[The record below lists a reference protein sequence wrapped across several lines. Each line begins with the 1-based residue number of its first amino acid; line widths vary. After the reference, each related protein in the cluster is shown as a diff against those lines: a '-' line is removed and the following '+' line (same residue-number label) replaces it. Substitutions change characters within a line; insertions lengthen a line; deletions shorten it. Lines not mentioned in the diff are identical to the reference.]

1 LDLGKSF
8 EKGDPDMIE
17 SPVERLVKTHPD
29 MEIWWDSSPLVYD
42 QWTRKMLST
51 AEPSRKPILEEQ
63 LARLYN
69 TEAPAKSV
77 FRGCTTNPPL
87 SWQAIKSDPDFWGE
101 WIDGLI
107 RASPEIGLKELTWSA
122 YKEVVKRGAEMYLP
136 IFEASRGRFGWIS
149 GQLDPRLFT
158 ETDRMVQ
165 DAEELSALS
174 PNVMI
179 KVPASMQGIEV
190 VKVLTSKGIST
201 NTTVCFTLPQ
211 ILASANAAMQGIK
224 IAEQN
229 EVDLRKWRAVITMMI
244 GRLTEHEVLDVQ
256 AERQNMKLSWQDKHW
271 FGIAVFR
278 RAYRILTEGG
288 YASKMLACS
297 MRAGPL
303 VAGKMRFWDVQ
314 KLAGGEI
321 VYTCPPYVLEPLFE
335 LGDDLVFQPEIEEE
349 VPAEVM
355 DRLLKI
361 PYCIQAYDP
370 NGLALEQFNDHPAT
384 VSTVEAFSK
393 GFAGLEGFI
402 EERMT
407 IRHQKEQQE
416 KI

>member
-1 LDLGKSF
+1 M
-8 EKGDPDMIE
+8 EE
-17 SPVERLVKTHPD
+17 SPLERLAKTHPD
-29 MEIWWDSSPLVYD
+29 LEIWWDSSPLVYN
-42 QWTRKMLST
+42 QWVRKMLNST
-51 AEPSRKPILEEQ
+51 ELPRRSVLEEQ
-63 LARLYN
+63 LSRLYN
-69 TEAPAKSV
+69 LDSPAKSV

-87 SWQAIKSDPDFWGE
+87 SWQAIQSDPNFWNDQVGE
-101 WIDGLI
+101 IIRSHPGLDV
-107 RASPEIGLKELTWSA
+107 KELVWLT
-122 YKEVVKRGAEMYLP
+122 YKEVVKRGAEMYMP
-136 IFEASRGRFGWIS
+136 IFQATRGRFGWIS

-158 ETDRMVQ
+158 ETGQMVR

-190 VKVLTSKGIST
+190 VKILTSRGIST

-211 ILASANAAMQGIK
+211 ILASADAALEGIK
-224 IAEQN
+224 IAEKN
-229 EVDLRKWRAVITMMI
+229 KVDLSGWRAVITMMI
-244 GRLTEHEVLDVQ
+244 GRLTEHEVLDLQ
-256 AERQNMKLSWQDKHW
+256 AERKNIKLSWQDKHW

-278 RAYRILTEGG
+278 RAYRILTEAG

-314 KLAGGEI
+314 KIAGGDI

-335 LGDDLVFQPEIEEE
+335 IGDDLIFEPEIEKE
-349 VPAEVM
+349 VPAEVVEKM
-355 DRLLKI
+355 MKI

-384 VSTVEAFSK
+384 VSTVETFSK
-393 GFAGLEGFI
+393 GFAGLEGYI
-402 EERMT
+402 GERMT
-407 IRHQKEQQE
+407 TRHHEIARQN
-416 KI
+416 

>member
-1 LDLGKSF
+1 
-8 EKGDPDMIE
+8 
-17 SPVERLVKTHPD
+17 
-29 MEIWWDSSPLVYD
+29 
-42 QWTRKMLST
+42 
-51 AEPSRKPILEEQ
+51 
-63 LARLYN
+63 
-69 TEAPAKSV
+69 
-77 FRGCTTNPPL
+77 
-87 SWQAIKSDPDFWGE
+87 
-101 WIDGLI
+101 
-107 RASPEIGLKELTWSA
+107 
-122 YKEVVKRGAEMYLP
+122 
-136 IFEASRGRFGWIS
+136 
-149 GQLDPRLFT
+149 
-158 ETDRMVQ
+158 
-165 DAEELSALS
+165 
-174 PNVMI
+174 
-179 KVPASMQGIEV
+179 MQGIEV
-190 VKVLTSKGIST
+190 VKILSSKGIST

-211 ILASANAAMQGIK
+211 ILASANAAMQGLK

-256 AERQNMKLSWQDKHW
+256 AERQNIKLSWQDKHW

-278 RAYRILTEGG
+278 RAYQILTERGF
-288 YASKMLACS
+288 ASKMLACS

-314 KLAGGEI
+314 KLAGGDI

-335 LGDDLVFQPEIEEE
+335 MGDDLLFRPEIEEE
-349 VPAEVM
+349 VPTEVM

-407 IRHQKEQQE
+407 VRHQKEQQE

>member
-1 LDLGKSF
+1 ML
-8 EKGDPDMIE
+8 E
-17 SPVERLVKTHPD
+17 SPVERLAKTHPD
-29 MEIWWDSSPLVYD
+29 MEIWWDSSPLVYS
-42 QWTRKMLST
+42 QWVQKMLKS
-51 AEPSRKPILEEQ
+51 AEHPSQKSMLKEQ

-69 TEAPAKSV
+69 DESPALSV

-87 SWQAIKSDPDFWGE
+87 SWQAIQADPAFWGG
-101 WIDGLI
+101 WVDDLI
-107 RASPEIGLKELTWSA
+107 RENSDLSLPELVWST
-122 YKEVVKRGAEMYLP
+122 YKEVVKRGAELYMP
-136 IFEASRGRFGWIS
+136 IFEASKGRFGWIS

-158 ETDRMVQ
+158 ETERMVH

-190 VKVLTSKGIST
+190 VKILTAKGIST

-211 ILASANAAMQGIK
+211 ILASADAAMEGIK
-224 IAEQN
+224 IAKSQGT
-229 EVDLRKWRAVITMMI
+229 DLSKWRAVITMMI
-244 GRLTEHEVLDVQ
+244 GRLTEQGTLDIQ
-256 AERQNMKLSWQDKHW
+256 AERRNIKLPWQDKHW

-278 RAYRILTEGG
+278 RAYRILLEGG

-297 MRAGPL
+297 MRPGPL

-314 KLAGGEI
+314 KLAGGDI

-335 LGDDLVFQPEIEEE
+335 FGDDLIFQPEIDEE
-349 VPAEVM
+349 VPQEVM
-355 DRLLKI
+355 DKLMKI

-370 NGLALEQFNDHPAT
+370 NGLALEQFNDHPST
-384 VSTVEAFSK
+384 LSTVKTFSK

-402 EERMT
+402 EERIT
-407 IRHQKEQQE
+407 TLRQTTVSQ
-416 KI
+416 

>member
-1 LDLGKSF
+1 M
-8 EKGDPDMIE
+8 EE
-17 SPVERLVKTHPD
+17 SPLERLAKTHPD
-29 MEIWWDSSPLVYD
+29 LEIWWDSSPLVYD
-42 QWTRKMLST
+42 QWVRKMLHNVDPPRRSL
-51 AEPSRKPILEEQ
+51 LEQQ
-63 LARLYN
+63 LSRLYN
-69 TEAPAKSV
+69 VDAPAKSV

-87 SWQAIKSDPDFWGE
+87 SWQAIQSDPEFWNNQVGE
-101 WIDGLI
+101 IIRSHPGLDV
-107 RASPEIGLKELTWSA
+107 KELVWLT
-122 YKEVVKRGAEMYLP
+122 YKEVVKRGAEMYMP
-136 IFEASRGRFGWIS
+136 IFEATRGRFGWIS

-158 ETDRMVQ
+158 ETRQMVR

-190 VKVLTSKGIST
+190 VKILTSKGIST

-211 ILASANAAMQGIK
+211 ILASADAAMEGIK
-224 IAEQN
+224 IAEKN
-229 EVDLRKWRAVITMMI
+229 RIDLGRWRAVITMMI
-244 GRLTEHEVLDVQ
+244 GRLTEHEVLDLQ
-256 AERQNMKLSWQDKHW
+256 AARKNIKLSWQDKHW

-314 KLAGGEI
+314 KIAGGDI

-335 LGDDLVFQPEIEEE
+335 IGDDLDFEPEIEKD
-349 VPAEVM
+349 VPAEVIEKM
-355 DRLLKI
+355 SQI

-393 GFAGLEGFI
+393 GFAGLEGYI
-402 EERMT
+402 GERMT
-407 IRHQKEQQE
+407 ARHHEIARQN
-416 KI
+416 